1 MCFVASIILVALG
14 INFYNAGNIPLALGS
29 FLFAALFIGL
39 MVRNILYVKKMKREK
54 KDDN

>member
-1 MCFVASIILVALG
+1 MCFVASIILVVLG